1 MPGIETRA
9 LRAVRST
16 SFNNE
21 AIAELLQ
28 EITPFVIDPE
38 LRRRLRCAIRQLVRD
53 ADSLESAWQ
62 ALDPTGRRLVAG
74 L

>member
-38 LRRRLRCAIRQLVRD
+38 LRRRLRCAIRQLARD

-62 ALDPTGRRLVAG
+62 ALAPTGRRLVAG